1 MTNPTSP
8 VRVRYAPSPTGIP
21 HIGNIRT
28 ALFCWVLA
36 QQTEG
41 QFIVRI
47 EDTDRSRYDADAEK
61 AIFESLDWLGL
72 TWDEGPGKGGPVG
85 PYVQSERQQ
94 TYIEAAHSLVESGH
108 AYFDDTT
115 PEQLHSLRERQR
127 AAKQPPRYDSRG
139 RHRSAEEI
147 EESRQA
153 GLPITIR
160 LKVPDFGSVSFN
172 DAVRGKI
179 TFELKELDDFV
190 ILKSDEMPTYHLA
203 HILDDKAM
211 GITHVIRGDEWI
223 SSTPRH
229 LLIHQALGIDPPEYV
244 HVPLILGK
252 DKSKLSKRHGAT
264 SALEYRDQGFLAD
277 AVFNFMCLLGWSPGD
292 DTEVMTRE
300 EIVRRFSIDRINDSP
315 ATFDAE
321 KLEWMNGVYIR
332 NMSEDELIDHL
343 LPFMERPEADGGLPN
358 TVDRPIDRI
367 YMKKLIPLV
376 HERLKLL
383 TEGTETLDFF
393 FADNVNP
400 AAEDLPGRKMD
411 MPMTEMALEAAL
423 GLCKTVSSS
432 SFEPENLEADYRA
445 LAEKIEIKPGQLFS
459 PIRVAITGKTFA
471 PPLFD
476 TMAAIGQAR
485 CVERIENALSVIRC
499 AASTTAE

>member
-1 MTNPTSP
+1 MTSPTTP

-28 ALFCWVLA
+28 ALFCWILA

-47 EDTDRSRYDADAEK
+47 EDTDRSRYDAGAEK

-72 TWDEGPGKGGPVG
+72 SWNEGPGKGGPHA
-85 PYVQSERQQ
+85 PYIQSERQQ
-94 TYIEAAHSLVESGH
+94 TYIDAALKLIEAGH

-115 PEQLHSLRERQR
+115 PEQLHALRERQR
-127 AAKQPPRYDSRG
+127 AAKQPPRYDGRG
-139 RHRSAEEI
+139 RHRSSDEI
-147 EESRQA
+147 EESRKA
-153 GLPITIR
+153 GLPITVR
-160 LKVPDFGSVSFN
+160 LKVPEHGSVSFN

-179 TFELKELDDFV
+179 TFEVKELDDFV

-203 HILDDKAM
+203 HILDDQAM
-211 GITHVIRGDEWI
+211 GVTHVIRGDEWI

-229 LLIHQALGIDPPEYV
+229 LLIHQALGIEPPEYV

-252 DKSKLSKRHGAT
+252 DKAKLSKRHGAT
-264 SALEYRDQGFLAD
+264 SALEYRDLGFLPD

-292 DTEVMTRE
+292 DTEVMSRE

-315 ATFDAE
+315 ATFDSE

-332 NMSEDELIDHL
+332 NMDEDQLMSEL
-343 LPFMERPEADGGLPN
+343 LPFMERPEAEGGLPDS
-358 TVDRPIDRI
+358 VARPIDRD
-367 YMKKLIPLV
+367 YMRSLLPLV

-400 AAEDLPGRKMD
+400 SAEDLSGRKMD
-411 MPMTEMALEAAL
+411 AAMTEQALEAAL
-423 GLCKTVSSS
+423 GLCKTASP
-432 SFEPENLEADYRA
+432 FEPEHLEGEYRA
-445 LAEKIEIKPGQLFS
+445 LAEKIEMKPGQLFS
-459 PIRVAITGKTFA
+459 PIRVATTGKSFA

-476 TMAAIGQAR
+476 TMAAIGQNR
-485 CVERIENALSVIRC
+485 CVERIESAIKILRSAR
-499 AASTTAE
+499 

>member
-36 QQTEG
+36 QQTDG

-47 EDTDRSRYDADAEK
+47 EDTDQSRYDSEAEK
-61 AIFESLDWLGL
+61 AIFESLEWLGL
-72 TWDEGPGKGGPVG
+72 GFDEGPGKGGDHG
-85 PYVQSERQQ
+85 PYVQSQRQP
-94 TYIEAAHSLVESGH
+94 TYIEAAHRLVESGH
-108 AYFDDTT
+108 AYYDDTT
-115 PEQLHSLRERQR
+115 PEQLHALRERQR
-127 AAKQPPRYDSRG
+127 AAKQPPRYDGRG
-139 RHRSAEEI
+139 RHRSPEEI
-147 EESRQA
+147 EESRKA
-153 GLPITIR
+153 GLPITVR
-160 LKVPDFGSVSFN
+160 LKVPDHGSVSFV
-172 DAVRGKI
+172 DSVRGKI

-203 HILDDKAM
+203 HILDDAAM
-211 GITHVIRGDEWI
+211 GVTHVIRGDEWI

-229 LLIHQALGIDPPEYV
+229 LLIHQALGIEPPEYV

-252 DKSKLSKRHGAT
+252 DKAKLSKRHGAT
-264 SALEYRDQGFLAD
+264 SALEYRELGFLPG
-277 AVFNFMCLLGWSPGD
+277 AVFNFICLLGWSPGD
-292 DTEVMTRE
+292 DTEVMPRE

-332 NMSEDELIDHL
+332 NMDEDDLISEM
-343 LPFMERPEADGGLPN
+343 LPFMERPKAEGGLPDSV
-358 TVDRPIDRI
+358 TRPIDRD
-367 YMKKLIPLV
+367 YLKRLIPLV

-383 TEGTETLDFF
+383 TEGSETLDFF
-393 FADNVNP
+393 FDDNVNP
-400 AAEDLPGRKMD
+400 SVEDLPGRKMD
-411 MPMTEMALEAAL
+411 EAMTVQALEAAL
-423 GLCKTVSSS
+423 DLCKDAS
-432 SFEPENLEADYRA
+432 SFEPEHLEVEYRV
-445 LAEKIEIKPGQLFS
+445 LAHKIEMKPGQLFS

-476 TMAAIGQAR
+476 TMSAIGRER
-485 CVERIENALSVIRC
+485 CVERIENALITLRSAV
-499 AASTTAE
+499 STPTD